1 MRCEKAV
8 LFISDAKNK
17 GTSATRMI
25 AKRVY
30 VQFKAVPA
38 RNLGYSSKQY
48 DIPHY
53 QWIWCRNALG
63 GSCQP
68 ESLCIFSPATSVNER
83 IFAA

>member
-1 MRCEKAV
+1 MRCEKGIPFV
-8 LFISDAKNK
+8 SDAKNK
-17 GTSATRMI
+17 GTNATGMM

-48 DIPHY
+48 IPHY
-53 QWIWCRNALG
+53 QRIRCRNASG
-63 GSCQP
+63 GSYQP
-68 ESLCIFSPATSVNER
+68 ESLCNFSPATSVNER